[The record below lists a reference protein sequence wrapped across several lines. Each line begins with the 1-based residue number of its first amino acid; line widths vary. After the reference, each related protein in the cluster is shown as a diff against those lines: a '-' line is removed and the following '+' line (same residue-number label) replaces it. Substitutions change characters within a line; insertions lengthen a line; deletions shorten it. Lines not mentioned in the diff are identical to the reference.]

1 MVATFHSKHPFA
13 PPVKKKMDHMTYSVP
28 ISNIVTSIPDD
39 SGMNPSVEKS
49 FLHTRNAIVE
59 FVEEGFIEL

>member
-1 MVATFHSKHPFA
+1 
-13 PPVKKKMDHMTYSVP
+13 MDPMTYLVP
-28 ISNIVTSIPDD
+28 ISNIVTSIPYD
-39 SGMNPSVEKS
+39 SGMNPSVDKS